1 VPNDTAI
8 GVGCDQI
15 SHSAHPRSMISR
27 VEFVSDEIEESVWQA
42 LSTTNAVPGEEPYVH
57 LP

>member
-1 VPNDTAI
+1 MSAPS
-8 GVGCDQI
+8 
-15 SHSAHPRSMISR
+15 SHPGEVNLLLGDSW

-42 LSTTNAVPGEEPYVH
+42 ISTTNAVPGEEPYVH